1 MAKMEIYEGW
11 VKMIIIPD
19 TRVRMGINKSSM
31 NEIIPDTK
39 AIMHIYHSWA
49 EYLISF
55 SRNRMCIHQNWV
67 KDIMVEFTHIRLV
80 EGIYH
85 SWVVII
91 IIQGTRIRIGIYSS
105 SLKGI
110 FQGMRA

>member
-1 MAKMEIYEGW
+1 MEIYEGW
-11 VKMIIIPD
+11 VKRIIIPG

-39 AIMHIYHSWA
+39 AIMHIYHSWV

-67 KDIMVEFTHIRLV
+67 KDMMVEFTHIRRA
-80 EGIYH
+80 EGSNVDI
-85 SWVVII
+85 S
-91 IIQGTRIRIGIYSS
+91 
-105 SLKGI
+105 
-110 FQGMRA
+110 